1 MDAGRCGYAFS
12 MSTTPVMPLRV
23 FRRVRDSARAHPDFV
38 LAPKAALGAM
48 LAWLAIAPLGGFVDE
63 YPYYAPLGALAVVS
77 SSVVTSVR
85 SSVEVVVAI
94 LLGAAIALTAQA
106 LPFPEP
112 IPLGL
117 AVVVGALL
125 AALGLAG
132 GMGSWVPLAALFVLV
147 AGAGDRV
154 EYTAAYAGLTALG
167 AVVGV
172 LVNVVLPPLPL
183 TPAAIK
189 QEELRDQLVE
199 VLNRLATALERELLD
214 EEQWEALRGSLGESA
229 REAEGLIAQ
238 AREAG
243 RVNWKAA
250 RWSDTTEHHDRRAAA
265 LARLTGCVDEVIAL
279 VADQHTEIR
288 NDDPHAA
295 DLRAATAEA
304 LRCAAALLE
313 GTTDPEAAH
322 EAVATLRSRVVQAQA
337 RTGDHH
343 FAAAAIT
350 LNLEQAVAAW
360 S

>member
-1 MDAGRCGYAFS
+1 
-12 MSTTPVMPLRV
+12 MSTSLAPARDLVHRLR
-23 FRRVRDSARAHPDFV
+23 DGARAHPDLT
-38 LAPKAALGAM
+38 LAPKAALAAM
-48 LAWLAIAPLGGFVDE
+48 LAWLVIQPFGGFVQE

-94 LLGAAIALTAQA
+94 LLGAALALSAQA
-106 LPFPEP
+106 LPLPEP
-112 IPLGL
+112 LPLGL
-117 AVVVGALL
+117 AVVVASVI
-125 AALGLAG
+125 AAWGLAG
-132 GMGSWVPLAALFVLV
+132 SMGSWVPLAALFVLV
-147 AGAGDRV
+147 AGAGDRL

-183 TPAAIK
+183 TPAAIA
-189 QEELRDQLVE
+189 QDELRDQLAD
-199 VLNRLATALERELLD
+199 VLDRLATALEQELLD
-214 EEQWEALRGSLGESA
+214 EEHWEELRSSLGESA

-243 RVNWKAA
+243 RANWKAA
-250 RWSDTTEHHDRRAAA
+250 RWSDATAHHDRRAQA

-288 NDDPHAA
+288 NDDAHAA
-295 DLRAATAEA
+295 DLRAATAAA
-304 LRCAAALLE
+304 LRCAAALLR
-313 GTTDPEAAH
+313 GDADPETARDT
-322 EAVATLRSRVVQAQA
+322 VATLRSRVVQAQA

-350 LNLEQAVAAW
+350 LNLEQAVDAW